1 MSSQTPRRRPS
12 PAVYR
17 RRRLAVLLLAVLIVG
32 GIVALVVGQPWRAM
46 TDAASRPSGA
56 GAASAGPTASSD
68 APLPPA
74 TGVTPAPSG
83 TPSPRV
89 TSSADGDTGA
99 PGDDDGGSA
108 SDVPACTTGD
118 VTVTATTDKTSYG
131 TGELPKLSI
140 TLVNDTD
147 QPCLIN
153 VGTAAQTFE
162 ITSGTDTWWRSTD
175 CQTEPSDQIVQ
186 LDAGKTVKSSAPI
199 VWDRTRSA
207 VDTCDGDRQKA
218 LPGWYNLAVT
228 IGGIGSAEPAS
239 FTLR

>member
-1 MSSQTPRRRPS
+1 M
-12 PAVYR
+12 YR
-17 RRRLAVLLLAVLIVG
+17 RRRLAVLLLALLIVG
-32 GIVALVVGQPWRAM
+32 GIVALVVWQPWRAM
-46 TDAASRPSGA
+46 TDAASQPA
-56 GAASAGPTASSD
+56 GGASASA
-68 APLPPA
+68 
-74 TGVTPAPSG
+74 TPAPTSSAAPSASTPTA

-99 PGDDDGGSA
+99 QGDGDGESDGGTA
-108 SDVPACTTGD
+108 SDVAPCTTGD
-118 VTVTATTDKTSYG
+118 VTVTATTDKSSYG

-147 QPCLIN
+147 LPCLIN

-162 ITSGTDTWWRSTD
+162 ITSGSDTWWRSTD
-175 CQTEPSDQIVQ
+175 CQSEPSDQIVQ
-186 LDAGKTVKSSAPI
+186 LDAGKTVTSATPI

-228 IGGIGSAEPAS
+228 IGGIGSVEPAS

>member
-1 MSSQTPRRRPS
+1 MSSHTPRRRPT

-32 GIVALVVGQPWRAM
+32 GIVALVVWQPWRAM
-46 TDAASRPSGA
+46 TDAASSPSGDA
-56 GAASAGPTASSD
+56 PASASPAPNPDGSVPPT
-68 APLPPA
+68 
-74 TGVTPAPSG
+74 PSG

-89 TSSADGDTGA
+89 TSSADGDAEGSVDS
-99 PGDDDGGSA
+99 GDEKPT
-108 SDVPACTTGD
+108 DVPACTTGD
-118 VTVTATTDKTSYG
+118 VTVTAGVDKGSYG

-153 VGTAAQTFE
+153 VGTAAQAFE
-162 ITSGTDTWWRSTD
+162 ITSGSDTWWRSTD
-175 CQTEPSDQIVQ
+175 CQTEPSDQVVQ
-186 LDAGKTVKSSAPI
+186 LDAGKTVASASPI
-199 VWDRTRSA
+199 VWDRTRSS

-218 LPGWYNLAVT
+218 LPGWYNLSVS